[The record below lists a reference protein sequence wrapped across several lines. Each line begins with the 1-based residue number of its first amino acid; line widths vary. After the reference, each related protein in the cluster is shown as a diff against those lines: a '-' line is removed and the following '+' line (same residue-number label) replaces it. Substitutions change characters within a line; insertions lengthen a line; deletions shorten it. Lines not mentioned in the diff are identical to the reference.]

1 MAAAARTLAAMM
13 VVVSRTRC
21 VGPGRH
27 HRASFSSDT
36 VASSSKMLRNVAVI
50 AHVDHGKTT
59 LMDKLMSH
67 GIETTSSSS
76 PHERAMD
83 SKSLEKERG
92 ITIQAKYTSFAYGGY
107 VINAVDTPGHADF
120 GGEVERAL
128 DMVDGVLVLVD
139 ASEGPMAQTKFV
151 LRKALQKGL
160 KPIVVLNKVDRD
172 GVNQAGCDAVE
183 TNIFDLVASLGAN
196 DEQLDFPVCY
206 ASARAGVA
214 STSLAEAREHIAGGT
229 GSIEPILKL
238 IVDHIPPPSGRV
250 DAPFRMLVSMIDR
263 DPFLGRIVT
272 GRVVD
277 GSCKVGDRL
286 QALRLGTGGV
296 RESFRVQK
304 IFTSTNLKRNEIER
318 ASSGDIVTISGVMDA
333 TVTDTLCDVDVTEP
347 LHSTPIDP
355 PTLRMSFSAND
366 SSLAGKEGKQLTERQ
381 IEERLKAEAE
391 TDVALRVEIAP
402 DGKGL
407 DVQGRGELHL
417 GVLIETMR
425 REGFELSVSPPAVI
439 YGVDEATGR
448 KTEPIEE
455 VIVEADEA
463 DVGGIIEAITQRK
476 GDMTDMQPDAGEGG
490 RTRLT
495 FLAPSRGLIGFRQE
509 FINLTRGTGFL
520 QRAFHSYG
528 PTRGKMDKVRKGML
542 ICTTSGVATTYALG
556 ALEPRGV
563 LFIGPQEEVYEG
575 MIIGEHSRDNDL
587 EVNPTKTKKLTN
599 IRASG
604 VDETIRLTPAKRI
617 NLEEAIGYVG
627 EDELIEVTPKAIR
640 LRKAEL
646 ASGMRRRATRRSSTA
661 D

>member
-1 MAAAARTLAAMM
+1 MAAAVRGTMTTTLGVRVAAML
-13 VVVSRTRC
+13 VSRTTFMM
-21 VGPGRH
+21 GHRH
-27 HRASFSSDT
+27 RRSYSS
-36 VASSSKMLRNVAVI
+36 MLRNVAVI

-59 LMDKLMSH
+59 LMDKLMNH
-67 GIETTSSSS
+67 QNGIETNASTS
-76 PHERAMD
+76 PERAMD

-160 KPIVVLNKVDRD
+160 KPVVVLNKVDRD

-250 DAPFRMLVSMIDR
+250 EAPFRMLVSMIDR

-286 QALRLGTGGV
+286 QALRLGTGGGV

-355 PTLRMSFSAND
+355 PTLRMSFSVND

-476 GDMTDMQPDAGEGG
+476 GEMTDMQPDAGEGG

-604 VDETIRLTPAKRI
+604 VDETIRLTPPKRI